1 MRINTLSNFYVKN
14 YNNYN
19 NTNKNNR
26 DVQYTNPQA
35 FTGLAIRLPMSRSK
49 LSFIK
54 HKQNLISSMLCM
66 PSQEV
71 KDLTKGNSLNRV
83 DFLRAMAEKYNG
95 TNYGHITDR
104 EDTTPV
110 LNIYR
115 SIRKVQP
122 EHFDLLRMLQ
132 LPFEKLEK
140 VFAVVGDKDKKLLQ
154 QVVNMHQNIFSE
166 MRTPSGAESFYKIMD
181 SKCMEEVVQNPK
193 KYKSYILLNYKDE
206 NFADN
211 LAKEVENKT
220 FNPAMY
226 DKKYNVKS
234 IFTNGYIP
242 ETEILNKQVLEN
254 SYNKEGLDLLT
265 KYLKIARLSEEAVF
279 NGNDADMLKIYKSTN
294 SKNYELR
301 DKIVKNFA
309 QLYTENSKTS
319 KYCSETRD
327 LSNLFDLLDRDKD
340 SEKFVKHLI
349 KDRYNISIESLFIML
364 KNIPSKK
371 LNRFY
376 GNVLNI
382 ERQTS
387 SQYLV
392 ETLQKEIENPLY
404 KSEHKKRMEKY
415 GYVSKESYLT
425 RKILSFKNKINMFM
439 YKTFDK
445 PNISA
450 VEAEPLQIE
459 KSEEVIVI
467 PAPVLP
473 ELPIKK
479 SLSKAERKI
488 LVSKDVNNVIEK
500 HLTKR
505 MLEHQQGIYS
515 ENATKM
521 RLNLLPE
528 IFNSISDTR
537 KVDRM
542 VGKTF
547 GTSSN
552 YDAVKLYQRINRNNK
567 KVINYM
573 LKKRNTDGSRM
584 YDVKTII
591 AFIDKSEKRFSA
603 AKKANPSFNSG
614 NVKAYYNK
622 MYDNM
627 VEQYGKVIPLRSIKS
642 SNKV

>member
-35 FTGLAIRLPMSRSK
+35 FTGLAIRLPISNNK

-154 QVVNMHQNIFSE
+154 QVVNMHQNIFSK

-211 LAKEVENKT
+211 LAKELENKT

-265 KYLKIARLSEEAVF
+265 KYLKIARLSEEAVL

-382 ERQTS
+382 ERQTPS
-387 SQYLV
+387 ENLIK
-392 ETLQKEIENPLY
+392 TLQKEIENPLY
-404 KSEHKKRMEKY
+404 KSERRRCMEKY

-450 VEAEPLQIE
+450 VEAEPLQIA

-573 LKKRNTDGSRM
+573 LKKRNADGSRM